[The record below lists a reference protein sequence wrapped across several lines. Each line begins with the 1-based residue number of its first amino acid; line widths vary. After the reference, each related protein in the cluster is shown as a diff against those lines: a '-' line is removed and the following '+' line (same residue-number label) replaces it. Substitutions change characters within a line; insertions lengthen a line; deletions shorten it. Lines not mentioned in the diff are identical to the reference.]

1 MKLAFDSEQANFH
14 GISDASKSN
23 SLFISKVIHRAVI
36 DVNEA
41 GTEAAAATAVLFAP
55 TSAAIR
61 NTPFIPEFNA
71 NRPFLFLIRNN
82 QTGLILFMGQYTGT

>member
-1 MKLAFDSEQANFH
+1 M
-14 GISDASKSN
+14 
-23 SLFISKVIHRAVI
+23 I
-36 DVNEA
+36 DVNEE

-61 NTPFIPEFNA
+61 NIPFIPEFNA